1 MHVSAFDD
9 IIEGRQNPDLRE
21 NKLNDALKKANQCL
35 DISVAMDYEAGIAG
49 ANYILGLYHKSLGE
63 HEQSTAFYRKSLALY
78 YKLNDL
84 ESQLQLEHVLSYAY
98 VYYAPNRD
106 SAHYYLDRVIEK
118 EEVAIGNEEPEKIY
132 IAHYLKG
139 NLFRTTYELD
149 SSNYYL
155 QLATRF
161 GIEHEL
167 EYVQAHNTHII
178 NLLDVYDYY
187 NAIEVN
193 RKMLEAAQSKDN
205 LFAEIWSLMSMGY
218 TYGQLGIF
226 DESAKSYQQ
235 VLDIADRGY
244 HAGSDYTKK
253 EAKINLMLANLY
265 GDLKKDDRIEEL
277 NEFVGELVKDDPCYI
292 GITEVADLNIKLNN
306 LAIAEELLN
315 NTLEPDN
322 NCRDLLYRSKALAAK
337 AALYLKRS
345 EYEKAYE
352 SATESYAIAVERED
366 TASLNEL
373 NFILSRLEGQRG
385 NFKLADSLLLQA
397 QSYKDS
403 ITTLKLESVGVF
415 ASTIAEQ
422 QNQIELIKRE
432 NETLKVTGQRNLL
445 LIVLASAVLLS
456 LVIFIILLNN
466 RRKLLRTNQQTLSDV
481 NENLLTLKAEL
492 NAEDEAFTTST
503 QRSMQA
509 KTEDLSRWGED
520 LIELNQKNI
529 SQSLLKNNLIE
540 LKSALKLKLEE
551 QDRLLEDVREIAAVK
566 EEELRSFNYTVGH
579 DLKLPL
585 ANAKNFI
592 DLLIL
597 EVNDQDL
604 DEQFLDYIQ
613 EFKISIQEM
622 HDMID
627 GINAYTRADNMPLAL
642 TDIRLNELVGNMI
655 EELKHTMPDA
665 AKVDF
670 KIDALPSIKGDE
682 LMFRQVFRNLL
693 SNAIKFSAKATNP
706 TIAIA
711 ATSSVE
717 GHRISVRDNGTG
729 IPEHKQAQIFQLFQT
744 AHNRAHFKGT
754 GVGLSI
760 VKRIIE
766 RHGGSLSVESEVG
779 AYTQFSF
786 HLPKAI
792 G

>member
-1 MHVSAFDD
+1 

-84 ESQLQLEHVLSYAY
+84 ESQLQLEHTLSYAY

-132 IAHYLKG
+132 IAYYLKG

-155 QLATRF
+155 QLATYF

-178 NLLDVYDYY
+178 NLIDVYDYY
-187 NAIEVN
+187 NAIEAN
-193 RKMLEAAQSKDN
+193 RKMLEAAQRNDN

-218 TYGQLGIF
+218 IYGQLGIF
-226 DESAKSYQQ
+226 DASAKSYQQ
-235 VLDIADRGY
+235 VLDIADSGY

-253 EAKINLMLANLY
+253 EATINLMLANLY
-265 GDLKKDDRIEEL
+265 GDLKKDERIEEL
-277 NEFVGELVKDDPCYI
+277 NEFVVELIKDDPCYI
-292 GITEVADLNIKLNN
+292 GITEVANLNIKLDN
-306 LAIAEELLN
+306 LAIAEELLDN
-315 NTLEPDN
+315 ILKPDN

-337 AALYLKRS
+337 ARLHLEKS
-345 EYEKAYE
+345 EYEKAYDR
-352 SATESYAIAVERED
+352 AKESYAIAVERAD

-385 NFKLADSLLLQA
+385 NFELADSLLSKA

-403 ITTLKLESVGVF
+403 IASLKLESVGVF
-415 ASTIAEQ
+415 AATVAEQ
-422 QNQIELIKRE
+422 QNQLELIKRE
-432 NETLKVTGQRNLL
+432 NETLKVEEQRNLL
-445 LIVLASAVLLS
+445 FRVLAFAILLF
-456 LVIFIILLNN
+456 LGVFIFLLNN
-466 RRKLLRTNQQTLSDV
+466 RRRLLQTNEQTLSDV
-481 NENLLTLKAEL
+481 NENLLALKAEL
-492 NAEDEAFTTST
+492 NAEDKAFTAAT
-503 QRSMQA
+503 QRSIQA
-509 KTEDLSRWGED
+509 KTEDLSKWGED
-520 LIELNQKNI
+520 LIALNQKNI

-551 QDRLLEDVREIAAVK
+551 QDQLLEDVRGIALLK
-566 EEELRSFNYTVGH
+566 EQELRAFNYTVGH

-585 ANAKNFI
+585 VNAKNFI
-592 DLLIL
+592 DLLII
-597 EVNDQDL
+597 EAKDQAL
-604 DEQFLDYIQ
+604 DAQFLDYVE
-613 EFKISIQEM
+613 EFKISIEEM
-622 HDMID
+622 QNMID
-627 GINAYTRADNMPLAL
+627 GINAYTRADNMPLATAEISL
-642 TDIRLNELVGNMI
+642 DDLVQDIVA
-655 EELKHTMPDA
+655 ELKQTMPA
-665 AKVDF
+665 ATQVDF
-670 KIDALPSIKGDE
+670 SIGALPNIKGDE

-693 SNAIKFSAKATNP
+693 SNAVKFSAKQPNP
-706 TIAIA
+706 TIAIH
-711 ATSSVE
+711 ATSSDE
-717 GHRISVRDNGTG
+717 EHHISIRDNGVG
-729 IPEHKQAQIFQLFQT
+729 IPKYKQAQIFQLFQT

-760 VKRIIE
+760 VQRIIE
-766 RHGGSLSVESEVG
+766 RHRGSLSVESEVG
-779 AYTQFSF
+779 EYATFSF
-786 HLPKAI
+786 ELPKA
-792 G
+792 